1 MRQILEHYIFSLECF
16 NPRICKRCDGLEVQL
31 TKAQAVSIHASVKDA
46 TWGRSGCF
54 WGNQCFNPR
63 ICKRCDAS
71 SIKWAYKRGVSIHAS
86 VKDATATGVKIRGYV
101 VVSIHASVK
110 DATTFTT
117 DDTRATRFQS
127 THL

>member
-1 MRQILEHYIFSLECF
+1 MRLKPASF
-16 NPRICKRCDGLEVQL
+16 KRDI
-31 TKAQAVSIHASVKDA
+31 T
-46 TWGRSGCF
+46 
-54 WGNQCFNPR
+54 
-63 ICKRCDAS
+63 
-71 SIKWAYKRGVSIHAS
+71 VSIHAS